1 MDIENTNYTKKQIN
15 DKNSVWCVIPVYNNA
30 GTIKDIAEKCRSQL
44 TNVLIIDD
52 GSSDSDLRLL
62 LKDINVTVIRHDKN
76 MGKGKAL
83 VTALKYL
90 DELDVEYMI
99 TIDGDGQ
106 LFPEDIPKFL
116 PLLQENNHTIVVGCR
131 NLDKENVPAKSRF
144 GRSFSNLW
152 LKIETGI
159 SVDDTQCGFR
169 AYPVKYISR
178 LKFLAKSYNF
188 ESEVLA
194 KAAWAG
200 IAIKNVPI
208 KVWYPKKELRV
219 SSFRP
224 VLDNFR
230 FALIHTYLI
239 ILRLL
244 PIPHKRLVADPNRI
258 ENLKILFHPIKMLK
272 YLVKEYA
279 SPKELGFAAG
289 VGTFLA
295 ILPLIGF
302 HTVAIIYASVRLHLN
317 KVMSINIQHLF
328 MPPFAPIVC
337 MEVGYYMRHGHWL
350 TTISFKTL
358 CEQLPF
364 RIYEWFLGSLVLAP
378 ICAVII
384 GFIVYVIA
392 FMIKRKNKKH
402 VC

>member
-1 MDIENTNYTKKQIN
+1 MEKSNSNSEKYIN
-15 DKNSVWCVIPVYNNA
+15 DKDSVWCVIPVYNNLD
-30 GTIKDIAEKCRSQL
+30 TIKNIVEKCKTYL
-44 TNVLIIDD
+44 NNVLVIDD
-52 GSSDSDLRLL
+52 GSTDADLKEL
-62 LKDINVTVIRHDKN
+62 LKNNDITVIRHDKN
-76 MGKGKAL
+76 MGKGKAIL
-83 VTALKYL
+83 TALKYL
-90 DELDVEYMI
+90 NKINIEYMI

-106 LFPEDIPKFL
+106 HYPEDIPGFL
-116 PLLQENNHTIVVGCR
+116 PLIQENNHTIVVGCR
-131 NLDKENVPAKSRF
+131 NLDKENVPGKSRF

-169 AYPVKYISR
+169 AYPVKYISK
-178 LKFLAKSYNF
+178 LKFWASYYNF

-194 KAAWAG
+194 KAAWSG
-200 IAIKNVPI
+200 IDIKNLPV

-219 SSFRP
+219 SNFKP
-224 VLDNFR
+224 FLDNFR
-230 FALIHTYLI
+230 FSLIHTYLI

-244 PIPHKRLVADPNRI
+244 PIPHKRLVVDPNRI
-258 ENLKILFHPIKMLK
+258 SNFKILFHPVKMLK

-295 ILPLIGF
+295 ILPLVGF
-302 HTVAIIYASVRLHLN
+302 HTVAIIYTSVRLHLN
-317 KVMSINIQHLF
+317 KVMSVNIQHLF
-328 MPPFAPIVC
+328 IPPFTPIIC

-378 ICAVII
+378 ICAVVM
-384 GFIVYVIA
+384 GLIVYVIA
-392 FMIKRKNKKH
+392 SMLKRKNKKH
-402 VC
+402 VL